1 MADAPPE
8 THEYKGKLVEF
19 FPPDDPDSPW
29 LLRLMIIR
37 DDLDFEVRNLGLK
50 EDAGP
55 EDAWRTTYF
64 LRRISVTLLEA
75 ASILGH
81 EVGKAAKKPEDE
93 AMKKLAPSL
102 RQAINVVNSHR
113 DELKRLRDSI
123 GAHVQPQNAD
133 TANPGVAKRVL
144 EQLPNMA
151 GTVRLNHSGF
161 RDVSYR
167 QLSGTSLLFAWP
179 DADDDEKIVAKHEAL
194 RTAIFAAVPEVF
206 SVIDSLLARHFW
218 KHGMIEPPE
227 GYDFGVLNEKKKVY
241 ERVEKP

>member
-1 MADAPPE
+1 MADTPPE
-8 THEYKGKLVEF
+8 IHEYKGKLVEF
-19 FPPDDPDSPW
+19 FPPDDADSPW

-37 DDLDFEVRNLGLK
+37 DDLDFEVQNLGLE

-75 ASILGH
+75 ANILKF
-81 EVGKAAKKPEDE
+81 EVGKATKRPEDE

-102 RQAINVVNSHR
+102 RRALDTIKAHE
-113 DELKRLRDSI
+113 DELERLRNSI
-123 GAHVQPQNAD
+123 GAHVRPQNAD
-133 TANPGVAKRVL
+133 KANPSVEKQVL

-151 GTVRLNHSGF
+151 GTIRANHSSLAN
-161 RDVSYR
+161 VSYR
-167 QLSGTSLLFAWP
+167 ELSGASLFFAWP
-179 DADDDEKIVAKHEAL
+179 DADDDEKIIAKHEAL
-194 RTAIFAAVPEVF
+194 QQAIFAAAPEVLN
-206 SVIDSLLARHFW
+206 VIDSLLLRHFW

-227 GYDFGVLNEKKKVY
+227 GYEFGVFNEKKQRY

>member
-1 MADAPPE
+1 MADTPPE
-8 THEYKGKLVEF
+8 IHEYKGKLVEF

-37 DDLDFEVRNLGLK
+37 DDLDFEVRNLGLDK
-50 EDAGP
+50 DAGP

-81 EVGKAAKKPEDE
+81 EVGKVAKKPEDE

-102 RQAINVVNSHR
+102 REAINIVHSHR
-113 DELKRLRDSI
+113 GELERLRDSI
-123 GAHVQPQNAD
+123 GAHVRPQNAD
-133 TANPGVAKRVL
+133 KDPDVEKRVL

-151 GTVRLNHSGF
+151 GTIRMNHSSLAN
-161 RDVSYR
+161 VSYR
-167 QLSGTSLLFAWP
+167 ELSGNSLLFAWP
-179 DADDDEKIVAKHEAL
+179 DADDDAKIVAKHEAL

-227 GYDFGVLNEKKKVY
+227 GYDFGVLNEKKQRY

>member
-1 MADAPPE
+1 MADTPPE
-8 THEYKGKLVEF
+8 VHEYKGKLVEF

-81 EVGKAAKKPEDE
+81 DVGKAAKKPEDE

-102 RQAINVVNSHR
+102 REAINIVNSHR
-113 DELKRLRDSI
+113 EELERLRDSI
-123 GAHVQPQNAD
+123 GAHVRPQNAD
-133 TANPGVAKRVL
+133 KANPGVEKRVL
-144 EQLPNMA
+144 EQLANMA
-151 GTVRLNHSGF
+151 GTIRTNHSSLANVSF
-161 RDVSYR
+161 RE
-167 QLSGTSLLFAWP
+167 LSVNSLLFAWP
-179 DADDDEKIVAKHEAL
+179 DADDDAKIIAKHEAL
-194 RTAIFAAVPEVF
+194 QKAIFAAAPEVLN
-206 SVIDSLLARHFW
+206 VIDSLLLRHFW
-218 KHGMIEPPE
+218 KHGMVEPPE
-227 GYDFGVLNEKKKVY
+227 GYDFGVFNEKKQRY